1 METNF
6 TFRNLEASEALKQHT
21 VEKLKKLDKYLVKP
35 TMTHVIFNTERFNH
49 IVEITIT
56 ANGMQHVSHEKSEN
70 MYTSIDNAIHK
81 LERQL
86 KKYKERLKSHHK
98 I

>member
-21 VEKLKKLDKYLVKP
+21 IEKLQKLNKYLVKP
-35 TMTHVIFNTERFNH
+35 TAAHVIFHTERFNH

-70 MYTSIDNAIHK
+70 MYTSIDKAIHK
-81 LERQL
+81 LESQL
-86 KKYKERLKSHHK
+86 KKYKERIKNHHK